1 MSTLILLRHG
11 RSTANGAG
19 VLAGRSEGVDLDET
33 GVEQANG
40 LLQRFSGARVAR
52 LVSSPMLRCR
62 RTIQPLADHLGLE
75 VEIDQRIAE
84 VDYGSWT
91 GRALKDLAGEPL
103 WRTVQAHPSA
113 AVFPDGESLAEVSVR
128 AVAAAREH
136 AAAAGDDGAAVLCTH
151 GDVIKAILADAL
163 GIHLDGFQRIVVG
176 TASLSVV
183 RYTPVRPFVE
193 RVNDT
198 GSLRGIGES
207 ERPATTGDVTDDH
220 AAGRRPNRTGV
231 AAGDASVGGIAAGDA
246 PVGGEPGEPQGPG
259 EPDGSA
265 RQRRVDAGV
274 A

>member
-19 VLAGRSEGVDLDET
+19 VLAGRSEGIDLDDT

-40 LLQRFSGARVAR
+40 LLQRFSGARVAL

-75 VEIDQRIAE
+75 VEIDERIAE

-198 GSLRGIGES
+198 GSLRGIGEP
-207 ERPATTGDVTDDH
+207 ERPATTEEVTD
-220 AAGRRPNRTGV
+220 
-231 AAGDASVGGIAAGDA
+231 GDPAHGHPTDGHQTDADATDGWVAAGDA
-246 PVGGEPGEPQGPG
+246 PVGGEPGVPEEPGQPA
-259 EPDGSA
+259 GSA
-265 RQRRVDAGV
+265 RQRRDNAGV